1 MAKGEVATD
10 LDPGHAMSFLGL
22 VSPTS
27 LMGVAG
33 GAATP
38 NQEGEHYESS
48 DLVVDATDR
57 KGTAA
62 LTNWVI
68 PIFASKG
75 HPNHDK
81 ATTLAIHGDEGRRSN
96 EYRVG
101 GRTMINEA

>member
-10 LDPGHAMSFLGL
+10 LDPGHATSFLGL

-48 DLVVDATDR
+48 DLVVDAAYR
-57 KGTAA
+57 EAVAA
-62 LTNWVI
+62 LTKWVSFI
-68 PIFASKG
+68 STSEG
-75 HPNHDK
+75 HPNYGEV
-81 ATTLAIHGDEGRRSN
+81 TTQAIHDDEGRRSN
-96 EYRVG
+96 ECHVG
-101 GRTMINEA
+101 VQTMTRAA